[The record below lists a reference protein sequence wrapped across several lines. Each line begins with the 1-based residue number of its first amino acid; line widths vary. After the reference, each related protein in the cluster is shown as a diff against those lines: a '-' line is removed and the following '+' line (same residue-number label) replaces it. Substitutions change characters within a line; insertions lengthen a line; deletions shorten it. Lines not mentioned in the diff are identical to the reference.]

1 MTLSITYQADGIMFN
16 DSNKKVRAML
26 LVSLNITTDFFRV
39 FTINFEKLNVDLK
52 SIDYILNSYIEDNII
67 MKMNS
72 QKP

>member
-1 MTLSITYQADGIMFN
+1 MFN

-26 LVSLNITTDFFRV
+26 LVSLNLTTDFFRV

-67 MKMNS
+67 MKMN
-72 QKP
+72 